1 MYLLYYMLRSKEVIR
16 LYNKKITFMPTEQY
30 RNLAFHIKYYYKL
43 YGDINISS
51 LIDQFEDNK
60 ELIRTLGEIEQLNLK
75 EDYTIEEIE
84 DYLNT
89 IKEYNVKNGQAELQ
103 KQLKEERDLKEKVR
117 IANEILAL
125 KVRREEND
133 K

>member
-1 MYLLYYMLRSKEVIR
+1 
-16 LYNKKITFMPTEQY
+16 MPTEQY
-30 RNLAFHIKYYYKL
+30 RNLAFHISYYYKI

-60 ELIRTLGEIEQLNLK
+60 ELIHTLGKIEQLNLK
-75 EDYTIEEIE
+75 EDYTLEEIE

-89 IKEYNVKNGQAELQ
+89 IKEYNIKNGQAELQ
-103 KQLKEERDLKEKVR
+103 KKLKTEQDSKEKVR

-125 KVRREEND
+125 KVRRDEND
-133 K
+133 Q